1 MPSGTKEIQ
10 RRIRSVTNTKKI
22 TKAMEL
28 VSAAKMRRA
37 VQAVLAT
44 RQYARTAWNIV
55 QDLAAKTDPE
65 QHQLLQTREKIQ
77 RIGMIMITSNRGL
90 CGGFNRELV
99 ETAGNYASAQGVPV
113 DVILMGK
120 KGSTIQRQGH
130 TIVADFDKLDVAE
143 SVRDVQAM
151 ARMVITDY
159 LDGKYDKI
167 AIAYT
172 DYQSAIKQTPHIRQL
187 LPIIKEDA
195 ELGQTEGAA
204 EIATKQDFEYMFE
217 PSPAAVLQAMLYRL
231 TELQVYQALLESNAS
246 EHSARMFSMRNA
258 SDAATDMIKDL
269 TLTFNQARQQ
279 SITSELAEISASRAA
294 IT

>member
-1 MPSGTKEIQ
+1 
-10 RRIRSVTNTKKI
+10 
-22 TKAMEL
+22 MEL

-65 QHQLLQTREKIQ
+65 QHQLLQTRDTIK
-77 RIGMIMITSNRGL
+77 RIGMIVITSNRGL

-99 ETAGNYASAQGVPV
+99 ETAAQYASTQGVPV

-151 ARMVITDY
+151 ARLVITDY
-159 LDGKYDKI
+159 VDGKYDKI
-167 AIAYT
+167 VIAYT
-172 DYQSAIKQTPHIRQL
+172 DYKSAIKQTPRISQL
-187 LPIIKEDA
+187 LPIVKEDA
-195 ELGQTEGAA
+195 ELGQTQGAA
-204 EIATKQDFEYMFE
+204 EIETKQDFEYMFE
-217 PSPAAVLQAMLYRL
+217 PSPAAVLNAMLYRL

>member
-77 RIGMIMITSNRGL
+77 RIGLIVIASNRGL

-130 TIVADFDKLDVAE
+130 TIVADFEKLDVAE

-151 ARMVITDY
+151 ARLVITDY

-172 DYQSAIKQTPHIRQL
+172 DYKSAIKQTPRISQL
-187 LPIIKEDA
+187 LPIVKEDT
-195 ELGQTEGAA
+195 ELGQTQGAA
-204 EIATKQDFEYMFE
+204 EIETKQEFEYMFE
-217 PSPAAVLQAMLYRL
+217 PSPAAVLNAMLYRL